1 MNAPPVIATHAC
13 VHCGALSQSNEGRCW
28 LCYEDK
34 SLPNPFAVT
43 GASLNDDANSAPTNK
58 WESFFSVL
66 LGLCVLMTLLIGI
79 GLAVEDRGLL
89 IPFAL
94 FMAPAYAIT
103 ISRGMLQM
111 NKDNARPSSLLMTF
125 VISLLAT
132 VSISMILMVA
142 AAILFFLMCLGSL
155 GKW

>member
-34 SLPNPFAVT
+34 SSPNPFAVT
-43 GASLNDDANSAPTNK
+43 GASLNDDANSAPTNQ
-58 WESFFSVL
+58 WESVFSVL

-79 GLAVEDRGLL
+79 GLAVGDRGLL
-89 IPFAL
+89 IPFAI

-103 ISRGMLQM
+103 ITRGMLQK
-111 NKDNARPSSLLMTF
+111 NKNNARPSSLFMTF

-142 AAILFFLMCLGSL
+142 TAILLFLMCLGSL